1 MPRPF
6 KALRE
11 LDLNKVAEDMAAHM
25 GSEPS
30 AMPADVS
37 EAAAKSATPK
47 EAADVAAMTKQA

>member
-11 LDLNKVAEDMAAHM
+11 LDMNKVAEDMAAHM
-25 GSEPS
+25 EPNS
-30 AMPADVS
+30 SIKLGDVS
-37 EAAAKSATPK
+37 TAAAKSATPK

>member
-30 AMPADVS
+30 SMPADVS

-47 EAADVAAMTKQA
+47 EAADVAAMTK